1 MSNPV
6 LHFEI
11 GGKEVNRLIDF
22 YNKTFG
28 WNIFPLNNKDLY
40 IADPASDRGIE
51 GHLFQITDEMEF
63 TNLVI
68 IYVQVDDIHSCLE
81 KSEKLGGKILVQPV
95 EIPGSASHYAI
106 FSDPNGNRIGLLQR
120 KISGV

>member
-1 MSNPV
+1 MNSPV

-11 GGKEVNRLIDF
+11 GGKDVNELIDF
-22 YNKTFG
+22 YSSTFC
-28 WNIFPLNNKDLY
+28 WNIFPLNNVFY
-40 IADPASDRGIE
+40 IADPTSDQGIE
-51 GHLFQITDEMEF
+51 GHLFQTTDQMDY

-81 KSEKLGGKILVQPV
+81 KSEWLGGKILVHPV
-95 EIPGSASHYAI
+95 EIPGSTSHYAI

-120 KISGV
+120 RISDV